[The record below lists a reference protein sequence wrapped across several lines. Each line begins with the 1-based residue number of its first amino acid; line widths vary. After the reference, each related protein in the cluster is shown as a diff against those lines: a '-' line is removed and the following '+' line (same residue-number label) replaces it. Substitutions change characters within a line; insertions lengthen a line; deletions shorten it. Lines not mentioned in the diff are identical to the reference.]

1 LTHPQ
6 YQLIRPEI
14 ANHLLGESSMTENS
28 RSSSKLLIEA
38 YVIYTTAELGEA
50 VYYAKNLEIEGSFV
64 KFTPVACQSRT
75 TTSKISNE
83 EWTLP
88 ERLIKKIIYEKIKVP
103 QKQEKK
109 NKNRDQNPEQT

>member
-1 LTHPQ
+1 
-6 YQLIRPEI
+6 
-14 ANHLLGESSMTENS
+14 M
-28 RSSSKLLIEA
+28 IEA

-50 VYYAKNLEIEGSFV
+50 VYYAKNLKIEGSFV

-88 ERLIKKIIYEKIKVP
+88 ERLIKKIVYEKIKT
-103 QKQEKK
+103 QKKSRKEKQK
-109 NKNRDQNPEQT
+109 P